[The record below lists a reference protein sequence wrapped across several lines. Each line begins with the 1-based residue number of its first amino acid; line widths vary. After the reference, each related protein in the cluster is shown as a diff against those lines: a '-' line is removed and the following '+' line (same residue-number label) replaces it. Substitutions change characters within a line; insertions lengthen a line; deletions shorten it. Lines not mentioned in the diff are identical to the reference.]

1 MAITLG
7 QALMHAEQLE
17 VDGVITKS
25 AQALIKLMQEYRN
38 VVGVE
43 KYEQI
48 IEEAGL
54 THPLVPH

>member
-1 MAITLG
+1 MTLG
-7 QALMHAEQLE
+7 EALVHAEQLE
-17 VDGVITKS
+17 VHDVISRT
-25 AQALIKLMQEYRN
+25 AQALIRIMHEYRD

-54 THPLVPH
+54 AHPDPQ